1 MKKALCRWWAATLV
15 GALAQAALAAPSVRA
30 VASFS
35 ILGDL
40 VQQVGGDRVSVE
52 VLVGPG
58 GDAHVFEPKPAH
70 AKAVGQAQVVFA
82 NGLGFEGWMARLLQT
97 ARFKGR
103 LVVVS
108 DGVHALPDED
118 DHGHGN
124 NPHAWQDPTL
134 VRRYV
139 RNIAQGLCAA
149 DASGCDGYQRRA
161 QSVDAELQVLDKDIH
176 ARWAAIAPAQR
187 VVITSHD
194 AFGYYGQAYG
204 VRFLA
209 PQGVSTDAEASA
221 RGVAQLVRQI
231 RRERVKALFVE
242 NIADPRLMAQIARET
257 GQRMDARPLY
267 SDSLAPTGSPAA
279 TYQGMMRYNTEVLT
293 SAILAR

>member
-1 MKKALCRWWAATLV
+1 MMKAMLRSLFAGLIAVVAQTALS
-15 GALAQAALAAPSVRA
+15 APSVRA

-40 VQQVGGDRVSVE
+40 VQQVGGDRVVVE

-124 NPHAWQDPTL
+124 NPHAWQDPAL

-139 RNIAQGLCAA
+139 RNIAQGLCVA
-149 DASGCDGYQRRA
+149 DAAGCDVYQRRA
-161 QSVDAELQVLDKDIH
+161 QTVDAELEALDRDIH
-176 ARWAAIAPAQR
+176 ARWAVIAPAQR

-231 RRERVKALFVE
+231 KRERVKALFVE

-257 GQRMDARPLY
+257 GQRMDTRPLY
-267 SDSLAPTGSPAA
+267 SDSLAPAGAAAA
-279 TYQGMMRYNTEVLT
+279 TYQGMMRYNTEVLI